1 MPSYLR
7 WSNASLNKQLIWLL
21 PVLAVLALIILMKL
35 SGSGQIVKPAA
46 DAKKHL
52 AQVAPVEWQQNY
64 LLRRL
69 VSGQVEAPQSA
80 DVGFEL
86 AGAISTLLVDEG
98 DNVSKGQVI
107 AKIDTQSLEAQ
118 VVELSAMQK
127 RAEAEA
133 NLAALSYTRV
143 TELVAKKLEPAQRL
157 DEAEQSLNVANAYLE
172 ELSARKQRLQLELN
186 KSQLL
191 APFDGSVV
199 SRLVDHGTVVNAS
212 QTVFRLQQNAQLD
225 ARFAMPTNYAES
237 FSVGQSISLIN
248 AKEALLGQ
256 IKSISALRRL
266 NTRTVD
272 MMVTLVQPNLS
283 LLPGDLVNLE
293 LNSTIQKPGIWVP
306 REALVSGV
314 RGLWS
319 LFVAIPV
326 DDDYQL
332 TTKLVEIIHADQNN
346 AYISGALKDGDMIV
360 INGVQRFVPGQKV
373 QLKVSR
379 AE

>member
-7 WSNASLNKQLIWLL
+7 WSNASLNKQVIWLL
-21 PVLAVLALIILMKL
+21 PVFAVLALVILMKL
-35 SGSGQIVKPAA
+35 SGNGQIVKPAA

-52 AQVAPVEWQQNY
+52 AQVAPAKWQQSY

-86 AGAISTLLVDEG
+86 AGAIRTLLVDEG
-98 DNVSKGQVI
+98 DNVSKGQVL

-127 RAEAEA
+127 RANAEA

-157 DEAEQSLNVANAYLE
+157 DEAEQTLNVANAYLE
-172 ELSARKQRLQLELN
+172 ELLARKQRLQLELN

-199 SRLVDHGTVVNAS
+199 SRLADHGTVVNAS

-225 ARFAMPTNYAES
+225 ARFAMPTNYADA

-248 AKEALLGQ
+248 ANEALLGQ

-272 MMVTLVQPNLS
+272 MMVSLMQPNSS
-283 LLPGDLVNLE
+283 LLPGDLVNLA
-293 LNSTIQKPGIWVP
+293 LNSTIQKSGIWVP